1 VRIFRRVNAVISA
14 TAIAASGVA
23 GCAGSSPPA
32 HTAHSVGLPL
42 SPSAGPRTVL
52 TPTPMPAPSLSAEA
66 RLRSALLQASDLG
79 PSFSEVTSAGGGSA
93 SVKVT
98 GCPSLATSINSSPGA
113 QRSMQQSASFSG
125 GSFGPFVEE
134 SLTALPAAE
143 MGADYARM
151 RAAIASCHF
160 LGFAGYGQT
169 MMFKL
174 TPVSFGPPGS
184 SAVRMDA
191 DFQGVL
197 VDGYLAIDRIGN
209 VALVYIFYQFESRS
223 PQPANT
229 FYVRAVGKARRVL

>member
-1 VRIFRRVNAVISA
+1 MRIFWRVNAVIA
-14 TAIAASGVA
+14 GTAMVASGVA
-23 GCAGSSPPA
+23 GCTGSPPPTHTALPSSRSAGS
-32 HTAHSVGLPL
+32 
-42 SPSAGPRTVL
+42 RTVL
-52 TPTPMPAPSLSAEA
+52 APTPTSSLSAEA

-79 PSFSEVTSAGGGSA
+79 PSFIDVTSAGGGSA

-98 GCPSLATSINSSPGA
+98 GCPPLATSINSPPGA
-113 QRSMQQSASFSG
+113 RRTLQESASFSDG
-125 GSFGPFVEE
+125 PFGPFVEE
-134 SLTALPAAE
+134 SLTILPAAE
-143 MGADYARM
+143 TGADYAGM

-191 DFQGVL
+191 DFHGVL
-197 VDGYLAIDRIGN
+197 VDRYLAIDRIGN

-223 PQPANT
+223 PQLANT

>member
-1 VRIFRRVNAVISA
+1 MRIFRQVNAVIAA

-23 GCAGSSPPA
+23 GCTGSPPPA
-32 HTAHSVGLPL
+32 HTAHSAGLP
-42 SPSAGPRTVL
+42 SSRSAGPRTVL
-52 TPTPMPAPSLSAEA
+52 TPTPKPSLSAEA

-79 PSFSEVTSAGGGSA
+79 PSFSEVTSAGGAPA

-98 GCPSLATSINSSPGA
+98 GCSSLATSINSSPGA
-113 QRSMQQSASFSG
+113 QRSRQQSASFSG

-134 SLTALPAAE
+134 SLTALSAAE
-143 MGADYARM
+143 MGADYAAM
-151 RAAIASCHF
+151 RADIASCHF
-160 LGFAGYGQT
+160 LGFVGYGQT

-209 VALVYIFYQFESRS
+209 VALVYIFYQFESHS

-229 FYVRAVGKARRVL
+229 FCIRAVGKARRVL

>member
-1 VRIFRRVNAVISA
+1 VRIFWRVNAVIA
-14 TAIAASGVA
+14 AIAIAASGVA
-23 GCAGSSPPA
+23 GCTGSPPPA
-32 HTAHSVGLPL
+32 HTAHSTGQPS
-42 SPSAGPRTVL
+42 SPPAGPRTVL
-52 TPTPMPAPSLSAEA
+52 TPTPKPSLSAEA

-79 PSFSEVTSAGGGSA
+79 PSFSEVTSAGGSPA

-98 GCPSLATSINSSPGA
+98 GCPSLATPINSSLGA
-113 QRSMQQSASFSG
+113 QRSIQQSASFSG
-125 GSFGPFVEE
+125 GPFGPFVEE
-134 SLTALPAAE
+134 SLAALPAAE

-169 MMFKL
+169 MIFKL

-191 DFQGVL
+191 DFHGVL

-223 PQPANT
+223 SQPANT
-229 FYVRAVGKARRVL
+229 FYVRAVGKARRIL

>member
-1 VRIFRRVNAVISA
+1 VHIFWRVNAVIAA

-23 GCAGSSPPA
+23 GCTGSPPPA
-32 HTAHSVGLPL
+32 HTAHSADLP
-42 SPSAGPRTVL
+42 SSRSAGPRTVL
-52 TPTPMPAPSLSAEA
+52 TPTPKPSLSAEA
-66 RLRSALLQASDLG
+66 RLRSALLQSSDLG
-79 PSFSEVTSAGGGSA
+79 PSFSEVTSAGGAPA

-98 GCPSLATSINSSPGA
+98 GCPSLATSINSAPGA
-113 QRSMQQSASFSG
+113 QRSMQQNASFSG

-143 MGADYARM
+143 MGADYAGM

-229 FYVRAVGKARRVL
+229 FCIRAVGKARRVL